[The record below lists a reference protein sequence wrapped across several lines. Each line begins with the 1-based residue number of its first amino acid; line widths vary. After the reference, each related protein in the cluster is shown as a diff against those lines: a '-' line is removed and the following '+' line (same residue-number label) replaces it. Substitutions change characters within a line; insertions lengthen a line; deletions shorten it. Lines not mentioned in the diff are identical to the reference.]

1 VMYLGRVV
9 EIAPARELYDNP
21 RHPYTEALLSAVPNP
36 DPRQRRQRIVLQGDI
51 PSPANPPSGCV
62 FRTRCR
68 YAIAACAQT
77 QPQLQL
83 AGPGHYKACLR
94 DDVP

>member
-1 VMYLGRVV
+1 
-9 EIAPARELYDNP
+9 
-21 RHPYTEALLSAVPNP
+21 VPNP

-68 YAIAACAQT
+68 YALDTCAQT
-77 QPQLQL
+77 VPQLEPV
-83 AGPGHYKACLR
+83 APGHFKACLR
-94 DDVP
+94 NDVP